1 MCILTVCQRL
11 AMQAKFEAS
20 QERDEVVHSEKKMD
34 VEDPKSIRQH
44 DWNYNSSK
52 YELGQMDPEIK

>member
-1 MCILTVCQRL
+1 
-11 AMQAKFEAS
+11 
-20 QERDEVVHSEKKMD
+20 MD

-52 YELGQMDPEIK
+52 YELGQMDPGNKYKLKVNISLVFGWKNKGK